1 MFLLILQSLLRNFE
15 TCIFVE
21 TDIVSYWK
29 TPQCIGGGDGNRSLY
44 TLEYNGDFASILCRA
59 MYIYS

>member
-1 MFLLILQSLLRNFE
+1 MFLLILQSRLRNFE

-29 TPQCIGGGDGNRSLY
+29 TPLCISGNRSQY
-44 TLEYNGDFASILCRA
+44 TLEYNGDFASLLWRA
-59 MYIYS
+59 IYIYS